1 MVNSRI
7 HYFAAVTVDDTS
19 AAADDLAEDM
29 AAALVA

>member
-19 AAADDLAEDM
+19 VADDVAEDM